1 MAGILGKIV
10 TGALLDRYKPNWVGG
25 VTLSSAALA
34 FVLLLEDIRTPSLI
48 VVAMVING
56 YASGTKLQICGYLT
70 TRYAGLKNF
79 GLIFGIMASV
89 ISLSSG
95 LGPLL
100 GGISYDA
107 YGNYNAFL
115 VIGMVGSLISGYLI
129 FGLGAYPH
137 WQSSSEYSDTGRAP

>member
-1 MAGILGKIV
+1 M
-10 TGALLDRYKPNWVGG
+10 
-25 VTLSSAALA
+25 
-34 FVLLLEDIRTPSLI
+34 VL
-48 VVAMVING
+48 VING